1 MEKLQEQRDSE
12 AEMHKAF
19 LYFSNG
25 HDRINLADLRKV
37 SLDIPDE
44 QTEQTLHEMLT
55 VADRDGD
62 GVVTFQDFRNMM
74 VQCINHEA
82 SDLDNPAKIIA
93 DAKGPAGELV
103 STIAQGFK
111 AMASENWADANDHL
125 TSAMADHA
133 RIGGSRAQRD
143 LIEFALA
150 WILLQF
156 GRKDQAQAVI
166 AMHRPSTTPQ
176 NAVTG
181 LYG

>member
-1 MEKLQEQRDSE
+1 MWQIIDT
-12 AEMHKAF
+12 
-19 LYFSNG
+19 
-25 HDRINLADLRKV
+25 
-37 SLDIPDE
+37 DIKPGAGISPP
-44 QTEQTLHEMLT
+44 LN
-55 VADRDGD
+55 
-62 GVVTFQDFRNMM
+62 VVTDTAAILFRAAMAGIDVALERWQEVSDFALAHFPEPGLAFADVHAALAHALAGNRDA
-74 VQCINHEA
+74 V
-82 SDLDNPAKIIA
+82 AKIIA

-150 WILLQF
+150 WTLLQF